1 MNQRGNGRSKRG
13 LLCNGSNRREFLKQ
27 FGSGGAFLFIPSFA
41 ASGLLPASSPFFPT
55 SPLFGETETPGQL
68 HLQPHYRNRPPL
80 AAMFSKVKPGNDA
93 FVTEMYHEPI
103 AGVLSQWASE
113 LLRSPKTT
121 RTLEAALTHDF
132 RGATFSPTKRDV
144 LRPISALT
152 ISRLQFNS
160 EAPRG
165 ANEFLAALKNEF
177 AAFNRL
183 SVAEFQVTSISVI
196 LITEQPAAVKVQ
208 TDVRFE
214 IFGTCPDASREQRV
228 GYWSID
234 WILPNETEARI
245 AGWRV
250 TQEERA
256 RFSGSSSFADIA
268 PLAFASAASFRAQL
282 SPGLDHWRTVLDG
295 ACGIDVYGHN
305 GIALGDIDDDSFDD
319 IYVCQPSGLPNRLY
333 RNRGDGTFE
342 DVTESSGTGLLENT
356 ACALFLDVTNSG
368 RQDLVVVRAGGPSLF
383 VNEGHGKFRERPN
396 AFQFTIPPQGT
407 FTGAA
412 AADYDNDGW
421 LDIYFCLYSY
431 YQGADQYRY
440 PTPYYNADN
449 GPANFL
455 LRNQRDGTFRDVT
468 REAGLRANNKRF
480 SFCCAWRPSL
490 AGNAPDLYVVND
502 FGRKNLY
509 ANNGTGHFEDIAPQA
524 GVEDVG
530 AGMSVSCLDYNNDGK
545 CDLYVANMWTAAGN
559 RIASQPGFRQRD
571 DEAARALYHKHAT
584 GNTTLRNLGG
594 NKFEDDTQKSG
605 LAMGRWSWSS
615 DAWDFDQDGF
625 PDVYITNGMVT
636 GPSGEDLNSFFWRQV
651 IANSPNDAKPSTA
664 YEQGWNAINELIRA
678 DGTWSGFE
686 RNMLYVNNHDGT
698 FSDVSAVLGM
708 DFIEDARTFALG
720 DLDHDGRVEMLLKN
734 RGGPQVRLIKNRLP
748 ELGSTIS
755 FRLQGVKSNRDAI
768 GAIVELRTQSGKQ
781 TQYVQA
787 GSGFL
792 AQHSKELTFGL
803 GDHKGPVSATVRWPS
818 GLVQELKDLPPGNRV
833 SVREA
838 DAAQLETFRE
848 PPDLSHSAPIGT
860 EISGADTVETW
871 LLQPISPPAAAVL
884 GASGKK
890 YDLASYRGRPLLLV
904 FTSELSLESATNL
917 QALERAGAAIQRSG
931 LSVLVLHV
939 ATDDLNSKAV
949 TANTS
954 AKSNFTTV
962 AVSSDT
968 CAIYNLLFRQLYDRH
983 RDMPIPCAF
992 LIDPEGQIVKIYQGA
1007 VAPDRVAKDA
1017 LAIPQTR
1024 AARIAKGLP
1033 FTGYNGGYELGRNYL
1048 SLGSVFF
1055 DRGYFDAS
1063 EIFFQ
1068 LAAKD
1073 NPENSEPAYALGSV
1087 YLAQNKS
1094 ADARA
1099 AFERAVQLP
1108 ANYPGTAAR
1117 AWNNL
1122 GILDAREAHL
1132 EASVRNFRKSLEFD
1146 PTYSVAINNLGNVYR
1161 QAKDLNEA
1169 QKAFEQSLKLD
1180 PQDAEAN
1187 YGLGMVYAQTNDPR
1201 RALSYL
1207 KRAIGARPDYPEAL
1221 NNLGVVYL
1229 RLENASEAESTF
1241 QQAMRVAP
1249 EFSQSYL
1256 NLARVYSLQGKV
1268 SAARAVLNDL
1278 LKRRPGDATAIQE
1291 LSLLPQ

>member
-1 MNQRGNGRSKRG
+1 VNQRGNGRRSKPD
-13 LLCNGSNRREFLKQ
+13 LLSTGSNRREFLKQ
-27 FGSGGAFLFIPSFA
+27 FGTGGAFLFFPSFA
-41 ASGLLPASSPFFPT
+41 ASGLLAPSSPFPP

-80 AAMFSKVKPGNDA
+80 ATLLSKVQPGNDA

-103 AGVLSQWASE
+103 AAVLSRWAAE

-132 RGATFSPTKRDV
+132 RGARFSPTKREG
-144 LRPISALT
+144 LRPISALA
-152 ISRLQFNS
+152 ISRLQFS
-160 EAPRG
+160 FEARLG

-177 AAFNRL
+177 AAFDRL
-183 SVAEFQVTSISVI
+183 SVAEFQVTGISVTS
-196 LITEQPAAVKVQ
+196 ITDQPVTVKVQ

-214 IFGTCPDASREQRV
+214 LFGTCPDASREQRA

-250 TQEERA
+250 AQEERA

-268 PLAFASAASFRAQL
+268 PQAFASVASFRDQL
-282 SPGLDHWRTVLDG
+282 LPGVDHWRTVLDG

-305 GIALGDIDDDSFDD
+305 GIALGDMDGDSFDD

-383 VNEGHGKFRERPN
+383 VNEGHGKFHERPN

-431 YQGADQYRY
+431 YQGNDQYRY

-468 REAGLRANNKRF
+468 REAGMSANNRRF

-509 ANNGTGHFEDIAPQA
+509 ANDGTGHFQDIAPEA

-530 AGMSVSCLDYNNDGK
+530 AGMSVSCLDYDNDGK

-559 RIASQPGFRQRD
+559 RIASQPTFRERD
-571 DEAARALYHKHAT
+571 DETARTLYRKHAM
-584 GNTTLRNLGG
+584 GNSTLRNLGH
-594 NKFEDDTQKSG
+594 NKFEDRTQKSG

-636 GPSGEDLNSFFWRQV
+636 GASGHDLNSFFWRHV
-651 IANSPNDAKPSTA
+651 VANSPTDASPSAA

-698 FSDVSAVLGM
+698 FSEVSAVLGM

-720 DLDHDGRVEMLLKN
+720 DLDRDGRVEMLIKN
-734 RGGPQVRLIKNRLP
+734 RGGPQIRLIKNQLP
-748 ELGSTIS
+748 DLGSTIS
-755 FRLQGVKSNRDAI
+755 FRLQGVKTNRDAI
-768 GAIVELRTQSGKQ
+768 GAIVELHTQNGKQ

-803 GDHKGPVSATVRWPS
+803 GGHDGSVNATVRWPS
-818 GLVQELKDLPPGNRV
+818 GLVQELKELPPGNCV
-833 SVREA
+833 SVREG
-838 DAAQLETFRE
+838 DAAQLETFRKLPNLGYSE
-848 PPDLSHSAPIGT
+848 PIGA
-860 EISGADTVETW
+860 EISGSHTVETW
-871 LLQPISPPAAAVL
+871 LLQPISAPAAAVMD
-884 GASGKK
+884 ASGKK
-890 YDLASYRGRPLLLV
+890 FDLASYRGRPLLLL
-904 FTSELSLESATNL
+904 FTSELSPEGTTNL
-917 QALERAGAAIQRSG
+917 QALERAGTAIQRSG
-931 LSVLVLHV
+931 LSVLVLRV
-939 ATDDLNSKAV
+939 ANDDLNSKGPG
-949 TANTS
+949 TTD
-954 AKSNFTTV
+954 AKTNFTTV
-962 AVSSDT
+962 SVSPDT
-968 CAIYNLLFRQLYDRH
+968 CAIYNLMFRQLYDRH

-992 LIDPEGQIVKIYQGA
+992 LIDGAGQIVKIYQGA
-1007 VAPDRVAKDA
+1007 LAPGRVAQDA

-1024 AARIAKGLP
+1024 DARLAKALP
-1033 FTGYNGGYELGRNYL
+1033 FSGYHGGYDFGRNYL
-1048 SLGSVFF
+1048 SLGSIFF
-1055 DRGYFDAS
+1055 DRGYLDAS
-1063 EIFFQ
+1063 EIFFK

-1073 NPENSEPAYALGSV
+1073 NPENAEPTYGLGSV

-1094 ADARA
+1094 AEARD

-1108 ANYPGTAAR
+1108 ANYPGTVAR

-1122 GILDAREAHL
+1122 GILDAREPHL
-1132 EASVRNFRKSLEFD
+1132 EAAVRSFRKSLEVD
-1146 PTYSVAINNLGNVYR
+1146 PNYSVAINNLGNVYR
-1161 QAKDLNEA
+1161 QTKDWNEA

-1180 PQDAEAN
+1180 PEDVEAN
-1187 YGLGMVYAQTNDPR
+1187 YGLGMVYAQKNDLR
-1201 RALSYL
+1201 RALAYL

-1241 QQAMRVAP
+1241 RETLRVAP

-1256 NLARVYSLQGKV
+1256 NLARLYSLQGKV
-1268 SAARAVLNDL
+1268 SDARAVLNDL